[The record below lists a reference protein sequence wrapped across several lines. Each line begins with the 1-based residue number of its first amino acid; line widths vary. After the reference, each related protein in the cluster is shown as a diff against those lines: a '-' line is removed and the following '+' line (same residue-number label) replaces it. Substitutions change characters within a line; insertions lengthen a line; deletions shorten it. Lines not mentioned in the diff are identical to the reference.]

1 MRAPSSPDT
10 VHKHTT
16 NCCTYT
22 TVHSYTISTLTS
34 VKDTG
39 FRGEGPG
46 TSVGGVIPYD
56 NRVLGG
62 VPGVLVLGS
71 AYDILNTC
79 KVVCIHHK

>member
-10 VHKHTT
+10 VQKHTT
-16 NCCTYT
+16 DCCT
-22 TVHSYTISTLTS
+22 TVHNYTTSTLTS

-46 TSVGGVIPYD
+46 MGVGGVIPHD

-62 VPGVLVLGS
+62 VPGVLES

-79 KVVCIHHK
+79 TVVLYTS

>member
-10 VHKHTT
+10 VQKHTT
-16 NCCTYT
+16 DCCT
-22 TVHSYTISTLTS
+22 TVHNYTISTLTS

-46 TSVGGVIPYD
+46 MGVGGVIPYD

-62 VPGVLVLGS
+62 VPGVLES
-71 AYDILNTC
+71 AYDNLNTC
-79 KVVCIHHK
+79 TVVLYTS

>member
-10 VHKHTT
+10 VQKHTT
-16 NCCTYT
+16 DCCT
-22 TVHSYTISTLTS
+22 TVHNYTISTLTS

-46 TSVGGVIPYD
+46 MGVGGVIPYD

-62 VPGVLVLGS
+62 VPGVLES
-71 AYDILNTC
+71 AYGILNTC
-79 KVVCIHHK
+79 TVVLYTS

>member
-10 VHKHTT
+10 VHEHTT
-16 NCCTYT
+16 NCCTCT
-22 TVHSYTISTLTS
+22 TVHNYTISTLTS

-46 TSVGGVIPYD
+46 MGVGGVIPYD
-56 NRVLGG
+56 HRVLGG
-62 VPGVLVLGS
+62 VPGVLES

-79 KVVCIHHK
+79 TVVLYTS